1 MVAQTTKVMV
11 AQEQRRPWRPVSRC
25 GGVSPGRLSAVT
37 SSYDARHQER
47 DLGSGKVNAINPAGT
62 VRQFVNED
70 RGIGARKS
78 GGSKGE

>member
-1 MVAQTTKVMV
+1 MVAR
-11 AQEQRRPWRPVSRC
+11 EQRGLGIQSVGA
-25 GGVSPGRLSAVT
+25 GGVSQGRLSAVT

-78 GGSKGE
+78 GGSKVE